1 MRLLIAEDNVELAT
15 WIARLL
21 RQSNYVVDCVHR
33 GDDADE
39 ALRQHDYALLILDL
53 ALPGIDGIE
62 VVTRLRQRE
71 KNTPVLILT
80 ANDAVSARV
89 KGLDAGADDYLIK
102 PFDAEELEARI
113 RVQLRRSREL
123 VEPVISVGALSFHTR
138 SRGFTLAGKSIP
150 LTPRERSVLEVLIK
164 RAARNV
170 TKEDLAASIF
180 GLDDEASAS
189 AVEIYVH
196 RLRKKLEGQDVAIQ
210 TVRGLGYVLRHLDH
224 GQ

>member
-62 VVTRLRQRE
+62 VITRLRQRA

-123 VEPVISVGALSFHTR
+123 VEPVISVGALSFHTK
-138 SRGFTLAGKSIP
+138 SRAFTLASKSLP

-180 GLDDEASAS
+180 GLDDEASSS

-210 TVRGLGYVLRHLDH
+210 TVRGLGYVLRQIDH

>member
-123 VEPVISVGALSFHTR
+123 VEPVISVGALSFHTK
-138 SRGFTLAGKSIP
+138 SRAFTLASKSLP

-180 GLDDEASAS
+180 GLDDEASSS

>member
-62 VVTRLRQRE
+62 VVTRLRQRA

-113 RVQLRRSREL
+113 RAQLRRSREL
-123 VEPVISVGALSFHTR
+123 VEPVISVGALSFHTQ
-138 SRGFTLAGKSIP
+138 SRAFTLAGKSIL
-150 LTPRERSVLEVLIK
+150 LTPRERSVLEILIK

-170 TKEDLAASIF
+170 TKEDLTASIF
-180 GLDDEASAS
+180 GLDDEASSS

-196 RLRKKLEGQDVAIQ
+196 RLRKKLEGQNVAIQ
-210 TVRGLGYVLRHLDH
+210 TVRGLGYVLRHIDH